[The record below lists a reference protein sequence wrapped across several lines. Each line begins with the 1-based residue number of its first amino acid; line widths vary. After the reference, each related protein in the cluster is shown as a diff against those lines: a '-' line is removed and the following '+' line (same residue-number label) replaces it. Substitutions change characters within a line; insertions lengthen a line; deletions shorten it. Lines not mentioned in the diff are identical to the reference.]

1 MTMEYDTFVDDPN
14 ALLEGEV
21 AIAIRE
27 LSPEDRRTKYKTRYV
42 KAQISSSPDK
52 IPGGD
57 ILRLRWQ
64 RGRLYPEPWAI
75 KILEELGEFMPKR
88 AASKT

>member
-1 MTMEYDTFVDDPN
+1 MTMEYDTFVNDPD
-14 ALLEGEV
+14 ALSEGEV
-21 AIAIRE
+21 ALAIRE
-27 LSPEDRRTKYKTRYV
+27 LSPKDRRTKYKTRYV
-42 KAQISSSPDK
+42 MAQISSSPDK
-52 IPGGD
+52 IPDGD

-64 RGRLYPEPWAI
+64 RGRLYPKPWAI